1 MAPDAPQAPQ
11 HARAVE
17 PDEDA
22 QLDLAALRDYL
33 ALGVRHL
40 RRRILVALG
49 VAALVVAGVAIL
61 LRVLPKTYR
70 VETTILIQGDP
81 LASSLAAGRSEPA
94 GTQGAG
100 DLVLSRKN
108 LLSIIQQTNLV
119 ERWKLTRLPLYRLK
133 DALYARLIHPI
144 TDDQLVDALIFLL
157 ERRLVAWSD
166 DRKVRI
172 EVAWNDPGDAYRIAT
187 ATQQNFLESCQLA
200 ETSAIME
207 TIAILESHV
216 ATAREQVD
224 GAIASARAARPREV
238 VRSAR
243 PAEGASQSGER
254 PAARLGASAQTLRL
268 RAMLDGKERAVEDL
282 EQLRRRRLAELQA
295 QYTEQKAVYAE
306 SHPILVN
313 LRESIQALAQD
324 SPQLAQL
331 RREVHELEAAFV
343 ASGGRPDTPAAEASS
358 VDTPPAP
365 LPPVILRDATRD
377 PREEYAR
384 LELTNAT
391 SQYNALLDRL
401 NSARLELD
409 AARASFKYRY
419 LIVRPPLPP
428 RVPIRPNTALIL
440 AAGAVLGLVAGVV
453 AALALELRKG
463 IVMQEWQIERS
474 LGIPLLAELPA
485 AALAGGQAHPPQ
497 L

>member
-1 MAPDAPQAPQ
+1 MAPDAPHAPQ
-11 HARAVE
+11 QVRAGE
-17 PDEDA
+17 PDEEA
-22 QLDLAALRDYL
+22 PLDLAAMRDYL
-33 ALGVRHL
+33 SLGVRHL

-49 VAALVVAGVAIL
+49 VAALVVAGVAVL

-70 VETTILIQGDP
+70 VETTILVQGDP
-81 LASSLAAGRSEPA
+81 LASSLAAGRSEAAA

-133 DALYARLIHPI
+133 DALYARLVQPI

-238 VRSAR
+238 VRR
-243 PAEGASQSGER
+243 PAEGASQAGER
-254 PAARLGASAQTLRL
+254 PAARVGASAQTLRL

-343 ASGGRPDTPAAEASS
+343 ASGGKPDAPAADAPA
-358 VDTPPAP
+358 DAPPAP
-365 LPPVILRDATRD
+365 LPPVILRDASRD

-428 RVPIRPNTALIL
+428 RVPIRPNAKLIL
-440 AAGAVLGLVAGVV
+440 AGGAVLGLCAGVL

-485 AALAGGQAHPPQ
+485 AALAGGQGQ
-497 L
+497 